1 MASISKRDS
10 GSWLARYR
18 PVSGGAQKTRS
29 FARKVDAK
37 RWLDETT
44 ASIVTSQYIDPKAAK
59 TTVRQYAKAWQAAQ
73 VTRAS
78 TRNNVDV
85 ALRLHV
91 LPIIGDRPMGSVLPS
106 DMQALVKMLSA
117 TLSPGTVRETYK
129 IAGRLFGAAMD
140 DRVIAVSPCHRVR
153 LPHDDRAEV
162 VVPTVEQITTLA
174 SGVPPRYRALVVL
187 LAGSGLRI
195 GEALGLGKSDVDFLR
210 RTVMVKRQRLP
221 SGVIGPPKTSKSART
236 VPLGKVVVDELA
248 AHLAN
253 YPSEDALFTVPAGT
267 PLGYSVWRHMWTKVN
282 TTAKLDVDTHQLRH
296 VYASALISGGAS
308 VKVIQA
314 RLGHASAVITL
325 DTYGHLWPDDDTLT
339 RTVIDAA
346 FEPLEDSLRTKATL

>member
-1 MASISKRDS
+1 MASISKRDN

-44 ASIVTSQYIDPKAAK
+44 ASIVTSQYIDPVAAK
-59 TTVRQYAKAWQAAQ
+59 TTVRHYAKAWQAAQ

-129 IAGRLFGAAMD
+129 IAGRL
-140 DRVIAVSPCHRVR
+140 
-153 LPHDDRAEV
+153 
-162 VVPTVEQITTLA
+162 
-174 SGVPPRYRALVVL
+174 
-187 LAGSGLRI
+187 
-195 GEALGLGKSDVDFLR
+195 
-210 RTVMVKRQRLP
+210 
-221 SGVIGPPKTSKSART
+221 SAR
-236 VPLGKVVVDELA
+236 
-248 AHLAN
+248 
-253 YPSEDALFTVPAGT
+253 
-267 PLGYSVWRHMWTKVN
+267 
-282 TTAKLDVDTHQLRH
+282 
-296 VYASALISGGAS
+296 
-308 VKVIQA
+308 
-314 RLGHASAVITL
+314 
-325 DTYGHLWPDDDTLT
+325 LWMTG
-339 RTVIDAA
+339 
-346 FEPLEDSLRTKATL
+346 

>member
-1 MASISKRDS
+1 
-10 GSWLARYR
+10 
-18 PVSGGAQKTRS
+18 
-29 FARKVDAK
+29 
-37 RWLDETT
+37 
-44 ASIVTSQYIDPKAAK
+44 
-59 TTVRQYAKAWQAAQ
+59 
-73 VTRAS
+73 
-78 TRNNVDV
+78 
-85 ALRLHV
+85 
-91 LPIIGDRPMGSVLPS
+91 MGSVLPS

-129 IAGRLFGAAMD
+129 IAGRLFGAAVD

-210 RTVMVKRQRLP
+210 RTVKVQRQRLP
-221 SGVIGPPKTSKSART
+221 SGVIGPPKTSKSARM

-296 VYASALISGGAS
+296 FYASALIGNRSVQDSGGAP

-325 DTYGHLWPDDDTLT
+325 DTYGPLWPDDDALT

-346 FEPLEDSLRTKATL
+346 FEPLEDSLRTNATL

>member
-1 MASISKRDS
+1 
-10 GSWLARYR
+10 
-18 PVSGGAQKTRS
+18 V
-29 FARKVDAK
+29 
-37 RWLDETT
+37 
-44 ASIVTSQYIDPKAAK
+44 
-59 TTVRQYAKAWQAAQ
+59 
-73 VTRAS
+73 
-78 TRNNVDV
+78 N
-85 ALRLHV
+85 
-91 LPIIGDRPMGSVLPS
+91 DRG
-106 DMQALVKMLSA
+106 
-117 TLSPGTVRETYK
+117 
-129 IAGRLFGAAMD
+129 
-140 DRVIAVSPCHRVR
+140 IAVSPCHRVC

-174 SGVPPRYRALVVL
+174 SGVPAQYRALVVL
-187 LAGSGLRI
+187 FAGSGLRI

-210 RTVMVKRQRLP
+210 RTVKVKRQRLP

-248 AHLAN
+248 AHLAK
-253 YPSEDALFTVPAGT
+253 YPSEDALSTVPAGT

-282 TTAKLDVDTHQLRH
+282 KTAKLDVDTHQLRH
-296 VYASALISGGAS
+296 FYASVLISGGAS